1 MSGSELTVRLDTE
14 LPDSLPVGRGTAIFC
29 LGACF
34 HPGEQL
40 RGLEIL
46 VDGEA
51 RRPAAWRMPRLDL
64 HRLAAEPG
72 PGWYRSGF
80 WATLPI
86 EARDR
91 AGAIELGVSARL
103 ESGRH
108 ATAPLGRIE
117 VVEPEAPPRLVR
129 AGADTIVVCMA
140 TFEPDIELFRAQM
153 ASLRA
158 QTDTDW
164 VCLIGDDSSAPERF
178 DQIRAEV
185 DGDARFVLS
194 RSPRNLGYYRN
205 FERVLGLAPRE
216 AKLIALSDHDDRWH
230 PAKLEVLRRSLGSAQ
245 LVYSDQRL
253 VDPNG
258 RLLRDTLWKGRR
270 NNHTNLTSLLVA
282 NTITGAAT
290 LFRREVAERALPFP
304 DPPGWQFHDHW
315 LGLVAL
321 ASGDVAYVDRPLYDY
336 VQHPGA
342 VVGKAVGARD
352 RPRPGRGG
360 LRGFLRGGR
369 AQYFY
374 GYVARELLAHAL
386 LVRCGPVLS
395 ARKRRALER
404 FTAAPRSP
412 LAFAWLAGRPLRR
425 PHRLQRDAR
434 HGVRAR
440 PWHRVAA
447 PHRRAYGAPR
457 DAGPLALRGVL
468 PAARCRNPGQE
479 RLARWRARV

>member
-1 MSGSELTVRLDTE
+1 VARSELTVRLDTE

-34 HPGEQL
+34 HPREQL

-51 RRPAAWRMPRLDL
+51 HRPAAWRMPRLDL
-64 HRLAAEPG
+64 YRLAGEPG
-72 PGWYRSGF
+72 AGWYRSGF
-80 WATLPI
+80 WGTLPI

-103 ESGRH
+103 ASGRR

-117 VVEPEAPPRLVR
+117 VVEPEAPPALVR
-129 AGADTIVVCMA
+129 AGSETIVVCMG
-140 TFEPDIELFRAQM
+140 TFEPDMQLFRAQVE
-153 ASLRA
+153 SLRA
-158 QTDTDW
+158 QTHTDW
-164 VCLIGDDSSAPERF
+164 VCLLSDDGSAPERF

-185 DGDARFVLS
+185 DGDSRFVLS
-194 RSPRNLGYYRN
+194 RSPSNLGYYRN
-205 FERVLGLAPRE
+205 FERALGLVPPE
-216 AKLIALSDHDDRWH
+216 AKLVALCDHDDRWH
-230 PAKLEVLRRSLGSAQ
+230 PEKLEVLRRALGEAQ

-253 VDPNG
+253 VDRNG
-258 RLLRDTLWKGRR
+258 RVLRDTLWKGRR
-270 NNHTNLTSLLVA
+270 NNHTNLASLLVA

-342 VVGKAVGARD
+342 VIGKTVGAENPPAQAGVRS
-352 RPRPGRGG
+352 
-360 LRGFLRGGR
+360 FLRGWR
-369 AQYFY
+369 ARYFY
-374 GYVARELLAHAL
+374 GYVARELLARAL
-386 LVRCGPVLS
+386 LVRCGRVLS

-412 LAFAWLAGRPLRR
+412 LAFAWLAARPLRA
-425 PHRLQRDAR
+425 LTGSNETLGTESEFAR
-434 HGVRAR
+434 GIVWRH
-440 PWHRVAA
+440 
-447 PHRRAYGAPR
+447 
-457 DAGPLALRGVL
+457 LIALRTGRRETPGRSPYEASCPPL
-468 PAARCRNPGQE
+468 DAATLGEE